1 MGPAREGQTR
11 TRECARAFA
20 LCRARRRS
28 TGPLPTD
35 HRADVQTVAVALWP
49 TGAEQAPHG
58 AEKPTRQLHSRVKL
72 THTLTAKSSNYTR
85 VNYAHG
91 AGHRGSKERG
101 DACGLCARGG
111 AALRSE
117 LGAAL
122 RSELGAAPE
131 RTVLCS
137 RTIWSSLDGP
147 L

>member
-91 AGHRGSKERG
+91 AGHRGSR
-101 DACGLCARGG
+101 CA